1 MDDSCESSPLLYGG
15 LHGGLLPFDGMPNG
29 AEGREDIQ
37 KILNPEKTECTNES
51 AGVLDIFPA
60 HWQMREVLTEK
71 ESINRHTLP

>member
-1 MDDSCESSPLLYGG
+1 MIAANRLLFCMEVFIADSFLSY
-15 LHGGLLPFDGMPNG
+15 GMPNG